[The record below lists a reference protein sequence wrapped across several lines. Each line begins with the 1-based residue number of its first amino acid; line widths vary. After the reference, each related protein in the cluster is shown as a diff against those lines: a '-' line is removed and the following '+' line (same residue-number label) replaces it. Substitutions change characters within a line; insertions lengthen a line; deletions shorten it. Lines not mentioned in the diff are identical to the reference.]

1 MRRIIMLVTVALV
14 MAAMTV
20 ATAMPAFAFHAP
32 GHIGLSTTDDK
43 KEAAALCVKVD
54 PSRVGASDC
63 TPGIVKAEGPK

>member
-1 MRRIIMLVTVALV
+1 MRRIIMMVTVALV

-20 ATAMPAFAFHAP
+20 VMAAPAFAFHAP
-32 GHIGLSTTDDK
+32 GHVGLAASDDK

-63 TPGIVKAEGPK
+63 TLGIVKAEGPK